1 MKPVSRKRLAIAV
14 LCIVLAAGLGGGG
27 WYLWRVRPEVV
38 AQVLAGLDLTP
49 AQPVAEGLLGS
60 GTIEATEISMVAE
73 MGGQLK
79 EVLAQEGEQVKA
91 GQVLARLDT
100 AILDAQIRQARARV
114 RVAEAARALVEAGP
128 RPEEVAQAE
137 AAVAQARAAAE
148 AARQAWE
155 NAVALRENQQD
166 LEVQIAAVQGQV
178 QVAQSQ
184 VEAAEAAARA
194 AQQEQELLGR
204 VVRMLEE
211 GYDILIPDPHG
222 GYTTTHVHAPP
233 HQLEEARYQ
242 WNLASQRAWEM
253 WKGLDAAKTALEGYA
268 RSLSNLL
275 GQKEDPLVLE
285 AQVAATEANLRVAE
299 AAVEE
304 AQAALEA
311 LKEGASAEQ
320 KEVARAQVKEAEA
333 LVQVLEAQR
342 AKAEVLAPADAL
354 VLERLVHQG
363 EVVTAGALLF
373 RLAQL
378 DTVSLTVYVAERD
391 LGLVRLGQPVAVTVD
406 SFPGRVFEGKV
417 VLIATEAEFTPK
429 NVQTREERVHM
440 VFGVKVEIPNPEHLL
455 KPGMPADAVI
465 RTGST
470 P

>member
-1 MKPVSRKRLAIAV
+1 MARRRLAIAIILV
-14 LCIVLAAGLGGGG
+14 ALVAGLAGGA
-27 WYLWRVRPEVV
+27 WSLWKARPEAV
-38 AQVLAGLDLTP
+38 ARVLAGLDLRP
-49 AQPVAEGLLGS
+49 ATPVAEGLLGS
-60 GTIEATEISMVAE
+60 GTTEATEISVVAE

-79 EVLAQEGEQVKA
+79 EVLAQEGEQVRA

-100 AILDAQIRQARARV
+100 AILDAQIRQAQARV
-114 RVAEAARALVEAGP
+114 RAMKAAQALVEAGP

-137 AAVAQARAAAE
+137 AAVAQAQAAAE
-148 AARQAWE
+148 AARQTWQ
-155 NAVALRENQQD
+155 NAIALRDNQQD
-166 LEVQIAAVQGQV
+166 LEVRIASVQGQV
-178 QVAQSQ
+178 QVAQRQ

-211 GYDILIPDPHG
+211 GYDILIPDPGG
-222 GYTTTHVHAPP
+222 GYTTTHVNAPP
-233 HQLEEARYQ
+233 QKLEEARYQ

-268 RSLSNLL
+268 RSLSNLV

-285 AQVAATEANLRVAE
+285 AQVAAAEANMRVAE
-299 AAVEE
+299 AAVGE

-311 LKEGASAEQ
+311 LKEGATAEQ
-320 KEVARAQVKEAEA
+320 KEVARAQVREAEA
-333 LVQVLEAQR
+333 LVRVLEAQR

-354 VLERLVHQG
+354 VLERLVHRG
-363 EVVTAGALLF
+363 EAVTPGALLF

-378 DTVSLTVYVAERD
+378 DTVYLTVYVAEKD
-391 LGLVRLGQPVAVTVD
+391 LGLVRLGQAVAVTVD

-417 VLIATEAEFTPK
+417 VHIATEAEFTPK
-429 NVQTREERVHM
+429 NVQTREERVNM

>member
-1 MKPVSRKRLAIAV
+1 MSRKCLAIAA

-49 AQPVAEGLLGS
+49 AHPVAEGLLGS
-60 GTIEATEISMVAE
+60 GTIEATEISVVAE
-73 MGGQLK
+73 IGGQLK

-114 RVAEAARALVEAGP
+114 RAAEAARALVEAGP

-166 LEVQIAAVQGQV
+166 LEVQIAAVRGQV

-275 GQKEDPLVLE
+275 GQKEAPLVLE

-311 LKEGASAEQ
+311 LKEGATAEQ

-417 VLIATEAEFTPK
+417 VHIATEAEFTPK

-440 VFGVKVEIPNPEHLL
+440 VFGVKVEIHNPEHLL

>member
-1 MKPVSRKRLAIAV
+1 MGQRRLAVAIV
-14 LCIVLAAGLGGGG
+14 CIVLVAGLGVGG
-27 WYLWRVRPEVV
+27 WSLWRARPEAVDR
-38 AQVLAGLDLTP
+38 VLAGLNLKP
-49 AQPVAEGLLGS
+49 AQPAVGGLRGS
-60 GTIEATEISMVAE
+60 GTIEATEISVVAE

-79 EVLAQEGEQVKA
+79 EVLAEEGEQVKA

-100 AILDAQIRQARARV
+100 AVLDAQIRQARARV
-114 RVAEAARALVEAGP
+114 RAMEAAQALVEAGP

-137 AAVAQARAAAE
+137 AAVAQAQAAAE

-155 NAVALRENQQD
+155 NAIALRDNQQD

-178 QVAQSQ
+178 QVAQHQ

-211 GYDILIPDPHG
+211 GYDIVIPDPGG
-222 GYTTTHVHAPP
+222 GYTTTHVNAPP
-233 HQLEEARYQ
+233 HKLEEARYQ
-242 WNLASQRAWEM
+242 WNLSSQRAWEM

-268 RSLSNLL
+268 RSLSNLV
-275 GQKEDPLVLE
+275 GQKEDPLVLK
-285 AQVAATEANLRVAE
+285 AQVAAAEANLRVAE
-299 AAVEE
+299 AAVRE
-304 AQAALEA
+304 AQAALDA
-311 LKEGASAEQ
+311 LKEGATAER
-320 KEVARAQVKEAEA
+320 KEVARAQVREAQA

-363 EVVTAGALLF
+363 EAVTAGAVLF
-373 RLAQL
+373 RLTQL
-378 DTVSLTVYVAERD
+378 DTVDLTVYVAERD
-391 LGLVRLGQPVAVTVD
+391 LGLVRLGQPVMVTVD

-417 VLIATEAEFTPK
+417 VHIATEAEFTPK

-440 VFGVKVEIPNPEHLL
+440 VFGVKVEIPNLEHLL

-465 RTGST
+465 HTGAT

>member
-1 MKPVSRKRLAIAV
+1 MARRRLAIAIILV
-14 LCIVLAAGLGGGG
+14 ALVAGLAGGA
-27 WYLWRVRPEVV
+27 WFLWKAQPEAV
-38 AQVLAGLDLTP
+38 ARVLAGLDLRP
-49 AQPVAEGLLGS
+49 ATPVAEGLLGS
-60 GTIEATEISMVAE
+60 GTIEATEISVVAE

-79 EVLAQEGEQVKA
+79 EVLAQEGEQVEA

-100 AILDAQIRQARARV
+100 AILDAQIRQAQARV
-114 RVAEAARALVEAGP
+114 RAMKAAQALVEAGP

-137 AAVAQARAAAE
+137 AAVAQAQAAAE
-148 AARQAWE
+148 AARQTWQ
-155 NAVALRENQQD
+155 NAIALRDNQQD
-166 LEVQIAAVQGQV
+166 LEVRIASVQGQV
-178 QVAQSQ
+178 QVAQRQ

-211 GYDILIPDPHG
+211 GYDILIPDPGG
-222 GYTTTHVHAPP
+222 GYTTTHVNAPP
-233 HQLEEARYQ
+233 QKLEEARYQ

-268 RSLSNLL
+268 RSLSNLV

-285 AQVAATEANLRVAE
+285 AQVAAAEASMRVAE
-299 AAVEE
+299 AAVGE

-311 LKEGASAEQ
+311 LKEGATAEQ
-320 KEVARAQVKEAEA
+320 KEVARAQVREAEA
-333 LVQVLEAQR
+333 LVRVLEAQR

-354 VLERLVHQG
+354 VLERLVHRG
-363 EVVTAGALLF
+363 EAVTPGALLF

-378 DTVSLTVYVAERD
+378 DTVYLTVYVAEKD
-391 LGLVRLGQPVAVTVD
+391 LGLVRLGQAVAVTVD

-417 VLIATEAEFTPK
+417 VHIATEAEFTPK
-429 NVQTREERVHM
+429 NVQTREERVNM